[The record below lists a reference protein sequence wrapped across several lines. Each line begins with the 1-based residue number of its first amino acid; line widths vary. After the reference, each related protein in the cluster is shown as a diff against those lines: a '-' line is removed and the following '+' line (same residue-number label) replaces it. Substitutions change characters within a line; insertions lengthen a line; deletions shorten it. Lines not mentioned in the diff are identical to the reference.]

1 MESNSPNYEN
11 IHEIHENNLNS
22 YLIKKKKLNS
32 KLLQDIDSI
41 KLKLRNLIEKKN
53 SILSSLC
60 NEERDLLTSTI
71 NDLTDSFN
79 DLDVLINH
87 LQKTTCDYD
96 FEVSKYLT
104 LATSTDNSLTH
115 EETQEILSNHILE
128 VSCTNCSMKFTSKDP
143 CEVCPYCGAILR

>member
-60 NEERDLLTSTI
+60 SEERDLLTSTI

-104 LATSTDNSLTH
+104 LANSTDNSLTH
-115 EETQEILSNHILE
+115 EETQELLSNHVLE